1 MAFCQLRNS
10 HLRLAEPLGR
20 APHPALVR
28 SIGPQRYRPT
38 VANRPS
44 SVGLGSQYTLRS
56 KRDHF
61 SSVDC

>member
-1 MAFCQLRNS
+1 
-10 HLRLAEPLGR
+10 
-20 APHPALVR
+20 LVR

-44 SVGLGSQYTLRS
+44 SVGLGSRYTLRS
-56 KRDHF
+56 KLDHF